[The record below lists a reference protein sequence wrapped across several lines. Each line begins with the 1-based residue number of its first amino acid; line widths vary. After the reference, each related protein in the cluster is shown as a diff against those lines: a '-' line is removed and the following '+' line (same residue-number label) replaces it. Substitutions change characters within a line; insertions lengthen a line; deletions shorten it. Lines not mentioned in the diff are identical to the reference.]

1 MESEAADIPQAV
13 NETIEAEDGQL
24 IKETTNIEFD
34 KILKEER
41 MDAEDTPYEPH
52 EAIKSNFEVES
63 VKNTNE
69 GSAEAGEG
77 ENFFNLS
84 SIAKVSVEAK
94 PDAYEVIEKPD
105 QTKQD
110 AWKIHSLE
118 YEKLDNRPVEIIVTK
133 ETSEEIQRSVEKLSS
148 SLDKVANRGV
158 IPVDS
163 TVESADT
170 TSEQKVEYSTHA
182 PDTKEA
188 RVDTKKLKDTN
199 IGETGA
205 GKFGSGK
212 DRKLADNFDVA
223 LEKGS
228 QETITLREDTIDV
241 TKDECQLQDQ
251 NNSESSFLKD
261 AEDVVIQEGDKTAT
275 VQEVSEIV
283 LESIPNLSAGEVE
296 NQSTNLEEVGDRS
309 IQTATQKT
317 EEISM
322 KQVDEPQ
329 IKHDECLLNESGKLS
344 STEDPSWDTNHE
356 GIGAGDLKKGDISE
370 DERSSENYLPYE
382 KPVESLHV
390 APEESRTSASC
401 QNAKTINPSLEQIHV
416 NPEEILSDETK
427 DNTIDAANM
436 KDVSTIDPNEEAGDS
451 IPYCSTTDLNVTH
464 PPEGSENDFPPIDAH
479 HDPVTNS
486 NISSKEEG
494 DQINTLEDQD
504 HSGALIEVR
513 EDESKETESQV
524 NDYCQVTS
532 KPHDTETQKM
542 DKKQDTTI
550 QSEATADETIKICE
564 EKTELEVTHSSE
576 NIEKIILFNE
586 NRNQH
591 VPVAPNLEEEVAE
604 SLEGDKNIIDI
615 LSQEMEDSYQVQD
628 VYMDNSMKIINT
640 DSGAKDNL
648 TVSTDEKTE
657 TGVSC
662 EKKNEIKEPDTEIL
676 ERRLQSQDTD
686 KQIMMETGEF
696 KDNCTET
703 LEENSA
709 KEEDEER
716 KEIVEA
722 ELSTREGLNVDNP
735 TSVITENKV
744 DENLN
749 EDERNVII
757 SEQEIK
763 NAENEGTGEN
773 FKGTHFSEDSKAET
787 LEHEEESSTNCI
799 IQRSIQSE
807 EQEMWSKDCLDSAKN
822 LPSVS
827 EISEGSRD
835 DIIVTSELAV
845 TEGTEDPNLEEVKLQ
860 DKLQLDENDLASKK
874 LGMPTSKPEKKD
886 AEGID
891 IKSEYDSI
899 SNLGENRD
907 VNLFM
912 TEGNEVQNETQAA
925 LSKCN
930 DQVAAGGD
938 VSQNTLELSLG
949 ESYNTSYEEQNFFP
963 VSGNESKEDTSE
975 NIESSSIIPNSLSA
989 EKTTENIDTAK
1000 DDVGQE
1006 DTARNSDNF
1015 LKETVDTQKP
1025 ELESKTQHENRME
1038 YLDINSMNSMIEKD
1052 LESVE
1057 PTKEPPST
1065 SEPVIELQ
1073 GNKSNHENTITAVVD
1088 DGIKATEEKN
1098 ESIGEILISQ
1108 RCLDGKVQKDDNG
1121 REHEHETD
1129 GKQQIDS
1136 IQGVEKDHESDNTIE
1151 QEEKVSQQDF
1161 ESRQREASREKGIQL
1176 GADGPNDRAP
1186 NCNQIITDGSL
1197 SEEVQRENENADS
1210 GGKIKEQIEEEGC
1223 SEDVQMIAASNVEMH
1238 EEKVLHSSS
1247 IKNLGEILS
1256 DDGKKKISLNNAEVL
1271 SQEQEESSVTEVPED
1286 EKLAN
1291 TTSLASVA
1299 TEENTD
1305 YKIVH
1310 EPSCFYDKTDTEDV
1324 HVIDNAITISS
1335 KENLVQVD
1343 PEESTDLP
1351 VPCGEKVETM
1361 QQDRITVLDEI
1372 EEQPR
1377 NASEAISKGKITLD
1391 IAEDLNQ
1398 EQEESPVTKMPEDE
1412 KLANMTSLASGATEE
1427 NSDYTIDHEPSS
1439 FHDKTDTEDVQ
1450 VLDDSI
1456 TISSKENLV
1465 QVDLKESPEHQV
1477 PYGERLESIQQDPIT
1492 VLEEIEEKQPRNAS
1506 DAISEEKGVNFEGAK
1521 RTTDNCKE
1529 VTDSSSFVELDEISP
1544 SNPPQE
1550 SRKDTVQMGEDKGT
1564 EKQQDDLHTLAHT
1577 KYSPMEITQKD
1588 AIWFVASTDGS
1599 EDTGVMGKFV
1609 AATLPASDEN
1619 MEEEA
1624 EFKESEFTDNS
1635 TSNKNIQQ
1643 LQQEDTSEKF
1653 LTDVKNM
1660 KSVEGELEEAN
1671 CLQEKIIVGETIESR
1686 KESTSIEIA
1695 KGSQPDILQIC
1706 SMETSHAEEHS
1717 TKQKELTIN
1726 REELHVEKTELI
1738 QDGEEKL
1745 QDDKEEEEEAGN
1757 PKMCTVD
1764 VVIHEEKG
1772 QDSSCIKNL
1781 AQTNLDDSKGKIT
1794 RDISDNLNQ
1803 DQAELSVTK
1812 MSVEEK
1818 LPNTISSASKAIE
1831 ENSESNTFHEKTDT
1845 QDVQVLEDSI
1855 TCPYKENT
1863 VQGDPKES
1871 KDQIPS
1877 EEKMEL
1883 LQQDSPTVQ
1892 EEIEERQTGN
1902 AFDTL
1907 PEAKGVNSEG
1917 EKGINGHCEEIVA
1930 SSRFVAMDVIS
1941 HSNPLPES
1949 STETMQE
1956 GEEKETVNQREGIHI
1971 LAQTIDSPM
1980 EITQKDAPLCIASSD
1995 DNQVMQELEVASL
2008 PALDKNVLDEANYEE
2023 TTHVE
2028 DHSTKDKELTIHKEE
2043 LHAEKTEPIEDKG
2056 AKMKEEKEEEVEA
2069 GKLKSSDFGSEALT
2083 LVEERD
2089 MHVTGSVSEA
2099 PDENLNFKV
2108 EGEANKF
2115 NDKADATPSTVMKKE
2130 TSGGEISDNEK
2141 CTNSRDETPEI
2152 INTTSDDIE
2161 DQEVKSEGVAEDTA
2175 SVPQSET
2182 VEAHHAD
2189 TGSAVVKKSESNEV
2203 EFADV
2208 ENKAGEA
2215 YKSNDQNVEELT
2227 YREFPTLTKNNAENS
2242 EKETDRDYR
2251 KGFETKYERAVIE
2264 DNLTCDQVK
2273 QKLQEKSLELLSK
2286 VQSCDNKLQS
2296 AENNDHGENEESIE
2310 HGDKKLKDEDSL
2322 NNSTKKDEVDN
2333 LVDSNLEIL
2342 QPDKLE
2348 KVIGSETQVQS
2359 FEVIVRGGHMK
2370 SEKENLEA
2378 AKEEIRA
2385 GKIVAEENFEAN
2397 ESKKIDMPSDKIKDG
2412 DEAVEDSQLGSP
2424 TEATIAE
2431 RCQEGEEK
2439 LEEDPKVKTEEA
2451 IKCANEKVSENFEE
2465 AYINEN
2471 VRERIAFDDKAVEE
2485 PKESIDE
2492 ILHVKEEGNVDTERE
2507 VKGSEVAFPEHG
2519 EDRTG
2524 ANKDTGLQNRNIN
2537 FPPMGDTAAGK
2548 PQDNENIKSEAAPTK
2563 LIYET
2568 IETCDDN
2575 KEIIT
2580 REKEGT
2586 ERKHEKLTISESL
2599 GAEERDERQD
2609 KNQHQF
2615 KIDKQLKYGVC
2626 ISNRVQEKG
2635 EEQVMLSAG
2644 EGEVIVGETDTC
2656 SRQTEDEN
2664 EKPDFSSHSNDT
2676 SEISHSDR
2684 VLGIAKDNENSTNI
2698 RMLEKIFNGTTKRE
2712 ISEATCPNESG
2723 EVITPAVSKRIQP
2736 MEHNS
2741 EAITV
2746 NAEMHESK
2754 AGTASSDVETM
2765 GVQYGEERKENDD
2778 YKEMTEASTSMECT
2792 ISTSKIMQGS
2802 AEVMLLAVDDQETQD
2817 QLVKL
2822 QHLPHLP
2829 HIQASEMGK
2838 TEEVGPVDLQR
2849 ASNITGD
2856 MQELDE
2862 KFIAL
2867 SNKEN
2872 LAEIDPNESTEQK
2885 DSSCGKEFDI
2895 IQQDHMPATL
2905 RQEIEKKLPKNSSE
2919 AVSDAKDAICEEEK
2933 VTVDNCNEFIENN
2946 DKVTP
2951 SNMLQ
2956 GSSSEAAQGSK
2967 DKYTPTQHNELPILS
2982 DFKYSDMERTQTDVE
2997 LCVERLN
3004 SIDVTKVAQNLDAVP
3019 VHASDKQIITDADLT
3034 KNVDAFNSTVEYKNV
3049 PQLQQATTEIFQA
3062 EGEIQKPSGV
3072 EQEEAKCG
3080 QEERTDETSESTN
3093 KSASTEI
3100 AEPSLSDLLQGSL
3113 KESSEMADHHAE
3125 GRKSAVQKEELKAG
3139 KTEEANHEEEKH
3151 GHEESNEQKKSDLGS
3166 EAPVMLDTGAV
3177 DAKVAHKKSHNILSG
3192 VGSKMKHSIAKVK
3205 KAITGKS
3212 SHPKPPLPKESEEC

>member
-382 KPVESLHV
+382 KSVESLHV

-486 NISSKEEG
+486 NICSKEEG

-1256 DDGKKKISLNNAEVL
+1256 DDGKKKISPNNAEVL

-1398 EQEESPVTKMPEDE
+1398 EQEESPVTKMLEDE

-1439 FHDKTDTEDVQ
+1439 FHDKTDTE
-1450 VLDDSI
+1450 
-1456 TISSKENLV
+1456 
-1465 QVDLKESPEHQV
+1465 
-1477 PYGERLESIQQDPIT
+1477 
-1492 VLEEIEEKQPRNAS
+1492 
-1506 DAISEEKGVNFEGAK
+1506 
-1521 RTTDNCKE
+1521 
-1529 VTDSSSFVELDEISP
+1529 
-1544 SNPPQE
+1544 
-1550 SRKDTVQMGEDKGT
+1550 
-1564 EKQQDDLHTLAHT
+1564 DDLHTLAHT

-1745 QDDKEEEEEAGN
+1745 QEDKEEEEEAGN

-1764 VVIHEEKG
+1764 VAIHEEKG

-2108 EGEANKF
+2108 EGEANNF

-2635 EEQVMLSAG
+2635 E
-2644 EGEVIVGETDTC
+2644 
-2656 SRQTEDEN
+2656 
-2664 EKPDFSSHSNDT
+2664 
-2676 SEISHSDR
+2676 
-2684 VLGIAKDNENSTNI
+2684 
-2698 RMLEKIFNGTTKRE
+2698 
-2712 ISEATCPNESG
+2712 
-2723 EVITPAVSKRIQP
+2723 
-2736 MEHNS
+2736 
-2741 EAITV
+2741 
-2746 NAEMHESK
+2746 
-2754 AGTASSDVETM
+2754 
-2765 GVQYGEERKENDD
+2765 
-2778 YKEMTEASTSMECT
+2778 
-2792 ISTSKIMQGS
+2792 
-2802 AEVMLLAVDDQETQD
+2802 
-2817 QLVKL
+2817 VK
-2822 QHLPHLP
+2822 
-2829 HIQASEMGK
+2829 
-2838 TEEVGPVDLQR
+2838 
-2849 ASNITGD
+2849 
-2856 MQELDE
+2856 
-2862 KFIAL
+2862 
-2867 SNKEN
+2867 
-2872 LAEIDPNESTEQK
+2872 
-2885 DSSCGKEFDI
+2885 
-2895 IQQDHMPATL
+2895 
-2905 RQEIEKKLPKNSSE
+2905 
-2919 AVSDAKDAICEEEK
+2919 
-2933 VTVDNCNEFIENN
+2933 
-2946 DKVTP
+2946 
-2951 SNMLQ
+2951 
-2956 GSSSEAAQGSK
+2956 
-2967 DKYTPTQHNELPILS
+2967 
-2982 DFKYSDMERTQTDVE
+2982 
-2997 LCVERLN
+2997 
-3004 SIDVTKVAQNLDAVP
+3004 
-3019 VHASDKQIITDADLT
+3019 
-3034 KNVDAFNSTVEYKNV
+3034 YKNF
-3049 PQLQQATTEIFQA
+3049 ATI
-3062 EGEIQKPSGV
+3062 K
-3072 EQEEAKCG
+3072 
-3080 QEERTDETSESTN
+3080 
-3093 KSASTEI
+3093 
-3100 AEPSLSDLLQGSL
+3100 L
-3113 KESSEMADHHAE
+3113 HH
-3125 GRKSAVQKEELKAG
+3125 
-3139 KTEEANHEEEKH
+3139 
-3151 GHEESNEQKKSDLGS
+3151 
-3166 EAPVMLDTGAV
+3166 
-3177 DAKVAHKKSHNILSG
+3177 
-3192 VGSKMKHSIAKVK
+3192 
-3205 KAITGKS
+3205 
-3212 SHPKPPLPKESEEC
+3212 